1 MANHNPMNGHAVDN
15 YINKIVDVLES
26 NPADA
31 PDLVAQLQTFD
42 QSHQN
47 ARLKQA
53 LSLIGQVKRLNGFNS
68 GMVNGALAL
77 IG

>member
-1 MANHNPMNGHAVDN
+1 MANHNPLNGHAIDN
-15 YINKIVDVLES
+15 YINKIVDVLDA

-31 PDLVAQLQTFD
+31 NDLLAQLQTFD

-47 ARLKQA
+47 ARLRQA
-53 LSLIGQVKRLNGFNS
+53 FSLIGQVKRLNSFNS
-68 GMVNGALAL
+68 GMVDAALGL